1 MLISPGT
8 TVVVS
13 QNLAVADLG
22 DEAVLL
28 DPESGNYFGLNEVA
42 ARILELAT
50 TETTVDRIVKALLDE
65 YDVERSRLEAD
76 VSVFVQDLE
85 SKGLLN
91 VR

>member
-28 DPESGNYFGLNEVA
+28 DPDTGNYFGLNEVA
-42 ARILELAT
+42 ARILELAA

-65 YDVERSRLEAD
+65 YDVDRPRLEAD
-76 VSVFVQDLE
+76 VAAFVQDLE
-85 SKGLLN
+85 AKGLLT

>member
-28 DPESGNYFGLNEVA
+28 DPDTGTYFGLNEVA
-42 ARILELAT
+42 ARILELAAA
-50 TETTVDRIVKALLDE
+50 ETTVDRIIKALLDE
-65 YDVERSRLEAD
+65 YDVDRARLEMD
-76 VSVFVQDLE
+76 VSTFVEDLE
-85 SKGLLN
+85 SKGLLD

>member
-1 MLISPGT
+1 MLISPET

-28 DPESGNYFGLNEVA
+28 DPSTGNYYALNEVA

-50 TETTVDRIVKALLDE
+50 SETTVDMLVKALLDE
-65 YDVERSRLEAD
+65 YDVDRGRLEAD
-76 VSVFVQDLE
+76 VSVFIHDLE
-85 SKGLLN
+85 AKGLLD

>member
-28 DPESGNYFGLNEVA
+28 DPNTGNYFGLNEVA
-42 ARILELAT
+42 ARILELAAS
-50 TETTVDRIVKALLDE
+50 ETTVDRIVKALLDE
-65 YDVERSRLEAD
+65 YDVDRARLEAD
-76 VSVFVQDLE
+76 VAVFVKDLE
-85 SKGLLN
+85 AKGLLS

>member
-1 MLISPGT
+1 MLISPET

-28 DPESGNYFGLNEVA
+28 DPSTGNYYALNEVA

-50 TETTVDRIVKALLDE
+50 SETTVDMIVTALLDE
-65 YDVERSRLEAD
+65 YDVDRERLEAD

-85 SKGLLN
+85 AKGLLD